1 MEEMEN
7 KFLQLVFTSNLQL
20 VKVAEK
26 EILSFLMREANVSH
40 DELLEF
46 KLIINE
52 LLINAVVHGNKE
64 DSSKSVKV
72 KVGIVDR
79 KLSYIVV
86 EDEGKGFDI
95 DRVFKE
101 YTPYDEKDEIGD
113 LYEFGRGLMIVAS
126 LCEKVKQNQKGN
138 KIVALRRL
146 KKEEDCYV

>member
-1 MEEMEN
+1 MNN
-7 KFLQLVFTSNLQL
+7 KFLQLVFASDLGL
-20 VKVAEK
+20 VKVVEK
-26 EILSFLMREANVSH
+26 EIMSFLIREADLSD

-52 LLINAVVHGNKE
+52 LLINAIVHGNKK
-64 DSSKSVKV
+64 DTSKSVKV

-79 KLSYIVV
+79 RLSYIVV
-86 EDEGKGFDI
+86 EDEGEGFDI

-101 YTPYDEKDEIGD
+101 YTPYDEKDEIED

-138 KIVALRRL
+138 KIVALRKL
-146 KKEEDCYV
+146 KKQEDCCVGK